1 VSILLVQHANKNA
14 GTVTSTTLAYP
25 SNVAAG
31 DLLLVVVRSGGTTG
45 LPFTVSDT
53 LGNTWTGLT
62 SNTFSGTGSTQIW
75 WAISNGAGANTVT
88 VGLNASNTLRIAIYG
103 YSGAA
108 SSSPVDVENNSNT
121 AASGNASAVSITP
134 ARDGELVIA
143 FVATSAGTTA
153 TAGANFALEDQVP
166 AAPSSQ
172 LITQDWIQ
180 GTATATT
187 GPMTITGGVAWM
199 EGIAAFKAA
208 PASGGIAPPVP
219 DTAYVFVEGEN

>member
-1 VSILLVQHANKNA
+1 VIALQQHANKNA
-14 GTVTSTTLAYP
+14 GTVTTTNLAYP

-53 LGNTWTGLT
+53 LGNTYTGLT
-62 SNTFSGTGSTQIW
+62 SNTFAGTGSTQLW

-88 VGLNASNTLRIAIYG
+88 VSISGAAATLRIAIYG

-108 SSSPVDVENNSNT
+108 SSPVDVENNSNT
-121 AASGNASAVSITP
+121 ASSGNASAVSITP
-134 ARDGELVIA
+134 AQDGELVIA

-180 GTATATT
+180 GAATATT
-187 GPMTITGGVAWM
+187 GPMTITGGVSWM

-208 PASGGIAPPVP
+208 PAGRVDGVRQTMDPQQRMC
-219 DTAYVFVEGEN
+219 